1 MAKVT
6 KAPVITLDG
15 PGGSG
20 KGTLAQKIAQELGW
34 HLLDSGALYRLVALA
49 ANNHGVALDNEE
61 SVRILAENMD
71 VQFLVKNPNEPPKVV
86 LEGETVTND
95 IRTEQAGIGASKVA
109 VLPGVRQGLLQR
121 QHDFRESP
129 GLVADGRDM
138 GTVVFPD
145 AELKIYLTASTEE
158 RANRRLKQLHDKGMS
173 AKLADLQESIQARD
187 DQDMNRAIAPLVPA
201 DDAIVIDSTHMSIDE
216 VFAEMMRH
224 VEQRGLQKQK

>member
-1 MAKVT
+1 MAKT
-6 KAPVITLDG
+6 AKSPVITLDG

-20 KGTLAQKIAQELGW
+20 KGTIAQKVAQKLGW

-71 VQFLVKNPNEPPKVV
+71 VQFLVDNPEEPIRII
-86 LEGETVTND
+86 LEGENVTDD
-95 IRTEQAGIGASKVA
+95 IRTEEAGRGASKVA

-121 QHDFRESP
+121 QHDFREAP

-145 AELKIYLTASTEE
+145 AELKIYLTASVEE
-158 RANRRLKQLHDKGMS
+158 RAERRLKQLQQKGMS
-173 AKLADLQESIQARD
+173 ANLADLQDSIQARD
-187 DQDMNRAIAPLVPA
+187 EQDMNRSVAPLVPA
-201 DDAIVIDSTHMSIDE
+201 DDAIVIDSTSMSIDE
-216 VFAEMMRH
+216 VFTELMAHAE
-224 VEQRGLQKQK
+224 QKGLLPK

>member
-1 MAKVT
+1 MAKT
-6 KAPVITLDG
+6 AKSPVITLDG

-20 KGTLAQKIAQELGW
+20 KGTIAQKVAQKLGW

-71 VQFLVKNPNEPPKVV
+71 VQFLVDNPEEPIRII
-86 LEGETVTND
+86 LEGENVTDD
-95 IRTEQAGIGASKVA
+95 IRTEEAGRGASKVA

-121 QHDFRESP
+121 QHDFREAP

-145 AELKIYLTASTEE
+145 AELKIYLTASVEE
-158 RANRRLKQLHDKGMS
+158 RAERRLKQLQQKGMS
-173 AKLADLQESIQARD
+173 ANLADLQDSIQARD
-187 DQDMNRAIAPLVPA
+187 EQDMNRSVAPLVPA
-201 DDAIVIDSTHMSIDE
+201 DDAIVIDSTSMSIDE
-216 VFAEMMRH
+216 VFAELMAH
-224 VEQRGLQKQK
+224 AEQKGLLPK